1 MTLVTPPPPL
11 EAETAPPRLP
21 LRFCVPPGWPEPSVR
36 WQAEHQ
42 GWEPPAGWILT
53 PDLSPAPAGWV
64 WWERD
69 DEAWAGLFGRTVQ
82 GHVVALLLAALVTAV
97 SVNLVMSPTVWGSGW
112 RILVGGALAFGP
124 LELAHRTAALASSRQ
139 YFAAHLRHRATLLA
153 SVPGD
158 HVPDGWFRIQGRCG
172 PVQHRIRTLCISGA
186 LAVTLIGVI
195 GATLLSGS
203 ESF

>member
-11 EAETAPPRLP
+11 EADATPPRLP
-21 LRFCVPPGWPEPSVR
+21 LRFRVPPGWPEPNAR

-53 PDLSPAPAGWV
+53 PALSPAPPGWV
-64 WWERD
+64 WWEH
-69 DEAWAGLFGRTVQ
+69 DEAAWAALVGRSVR
-82 GHVVALLLAALVTAV
+82 GHVVALLMATLVTAV
-97 SVNLVMSPTVWGSGW
+97 SLNLATMPEVWQSGW

-124 LELAHRTAALASSRQ
+124 LEIAHRTAALASSRRF
-139 YFAAHLRHRATLLA
+139 FASHLRRRAALLA
-153 SVPGD
+153 STPGD
-158 HVPDGWFRIQGRCG
+158 HVPEGWFRIQGRSG

-186 LAVTLIGVI
+186 LAATLIAVV

-203 ESF
+203 EPY